1 MTEFGDGPDDLR
13 DVDGAV
19 GDEGGVDDESAVGD
33 DAGAA
38 ASGAAVHTS
47 AWAAT
52 IDDMLAMAEEMEE
65 NGWDTVTIT
74 AGDTGAESPDAG
86 DTDRFG
92 LTYVVPDNKAEAF
105 EEAFEGREFPR
116 YEVYRAE
123 REGRSFVLTVLL
135 DPETA
140 TAILLA
146 GNYELRTAG
155 GCIRAAIEAD
165 AMYTHV
171 QLLDGTHLGSFRHE
185 DYEKFF
191 PESDIADYTEL
202 VDRSER
208 DE

>member
-1 MTEFGDGPDDLR
+1 MTEIGGEGDDPR
-13 DVDGAV
+13 
-19 GDEGGVDDESAVGD
+19 ESAVT
-33 DAGAA
+33 GAE
-38 ASGAAVHTS
+38 VHSS
-47 AWAAT
+47 AWEAT

-65 NGWDTVTIT
+65 NGWDVVAIT
-74 AGDTGAESPDAG
+74 AGDTVAESPEAG

-92 LTYVVPDNKAEAF
+92 LSHVIPDNKAEAF

-135 DPETA
+135 DPDSS
-140 TAILLA
+140 TAILIA
-146 GNYELRTAG
+146 GNHDLRNAG
-155 GCIRAAIEAD
+155 GCIRAAIEED

-191 PESDIADYTEL
+191 PESDIEDHASLAGD
-202 VDRSER
+202 